1 MSATVVNN
9 GAETVNAAGTETQN
23 PLVELYAGYTPEM
36 LATLPP
42 ETRREVEAARNAA
55 NPAPAPVPGQEPGTG
70 TETPAQAVIVPET
83 DQKAPE
89 VAPADPAAPAETTEQ
104 PAEVNWEKLLAL
116 HQARYQTLQGKYNAE
131 VPELNRQLQQLR
143 EENARLKAQAGGNGQ
158 PAAGSENAGAAAG
171 NPAIAERIA
180 KLEAGGFDHEAAVA
194 LVEVMGGAAPA
205 ADSRLDQVAQNVDLL
220 RQRDEEERRNRINAA
235 LDAEL
240 GKRGLSIALLEQQ
253 GGAVDEFMNQ
263 FTRLDPVTQQRV
275 SAAQDYSEASSRGD
289 VVRMAEILK
298 VISDQMRAEQV
309 FYAPPHSA
317 AAAPQQTVVPA
328 APAAVPPVRRG
339 APALP
344 RSVNGAA
351 PALPPAQRDQATILA
366 ELNAVNR
373 KFNTGVGDPAALLRT
388 IDKLNKELASAPAT
402 GGGGR

>member
-70 TETPAQAVIVPET
+70 TETPDQAVIVPET

-89 VAPADPAAPAETTEQ
+89 VAPADPAVPAETTEQ
-104 PAEVNWEKLLAL
+104 PAEVNWGKLLAL

-143 EENARLKAQAGGNGQ
+143 EENARLKAQSGANGQ

-194 LVEVMGGAAPA
+194 LVEVMGGTAPT
-205 ADSRLDQVAQNVDLL
+205 ADPRLDQVAQNVDLL
-220 RQRDEEERRNRINAA
+220 RQRDEEERQNRINAA

-317 AAAPQQTVVPA
+317 AALRPQAV

-366 ELNAVNR
+366 ELDAANR
-373 KFNTGVGDPAALLRT
+373 KFNTGAGDPAALLRT
-388 IDKLNKELASAPAT
+388 IDKLNKELASAPAN